1 MRASEFVTEDI
12 SRRGFL
18 GGLAGMAALSQ
29 TRSTA
34 PTKVAEPAP
43 AQSTSPQPQK
53 FQYLGKNPRM
63 ESLILQTAKAAGI
76 SGVELAQ
83 FMAQVKHES
92 WDFTRLTEKPQSKNY
107 FARMYDK
114 RFSPRI
120 AKLLGNVK
128 IGDGEMFHGRGFIQL
143 TGRDKYTRAEKALGL
158 PLLQQPEL
166 AAVPENAAKIAVWYW
181 MRFVRP
187 KVTDFSDTATVTRP
201 INKGLR
207 GIDDRHNN
215 FLKYLSMIQPQD
227 TLR

>member
-18 GGLAGMAALSQ
+18 GGLAGLAALGQ
-29 TRSTA
+29 TRSTP
-34 PTKVAEPAP
+34 PTPASQPTPKV
-43 AQSTSPQPQK
+43 TQPQK
-53 FQYLGKNPRM
+53 FQYLGKNPKM
-63 ESLILQTAKAAGI
+63 ESLILQSAKAAGI
-76 SGVELAQ
+76 QGVELAQ

-107 FARMYDK
+107 FSRMYDK
-114 RFSPRI
+114 KFSPRI

-128 IGDGEMFHGRGFIQL
+128 VGDGETFHGRGFIQL

-166 AAVPENAAKIAVWYW
+166 AAVPENAVKIAIWYW

-207 GIDDRHNN
+207 GLDDRHRN